1 VTQAERILLPSLID
15 EVVALETVQ
24 GKRLLAQIL
33 VVFDEGETPDLFCVE
48 VIRGTDGTW
57 VQKKEAGHS
66 ILLSEIAQ
74 VGPPPAVI
82 LEPNQ

>member
-1 VTQAERILLPSLID
+1 MTQAERVLLPSLID

-48 VIRGTDGTW
+48 VIRGTDGAW
-57 VQKKEAGHS
+57 VQRRKPGTPS
-66 ILLSEIAQ
+66 CSPRSRRWDLL
-74 VGPPPAVI
+74 
-82 LEPNQ
+82 LR